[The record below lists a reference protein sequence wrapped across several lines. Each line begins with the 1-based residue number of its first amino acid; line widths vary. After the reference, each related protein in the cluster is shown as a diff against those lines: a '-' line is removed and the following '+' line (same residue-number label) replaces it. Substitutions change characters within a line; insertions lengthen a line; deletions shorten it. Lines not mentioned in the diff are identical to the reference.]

1 MDYRFEEGKDAWLR
15 REGRIGFAAVIQAIE
30 AGGLLRI
37 LPNRRYPG
45 QLIAEV
51 LVVDYVYRVPFRPHA
66 DGSLWELITLYP
78 SRRATRAW
86 RTRKTP

>member
-1 MDYRFEEGKDAWLR
+1 VDYRFEEGKDAWLQ
-15 REGRIGFAAVIQAIE
+15 REGRIGFSAVIQAIE

-51 LVVDYVYRVPFRPHA
+51 LVGDYVYRVPFRPTA
-66 DGSLWELITLYP
+66 DGALWELITLFP

-86 RTRKTP
+86 RTRRQP